1 MPLLFKEKTS
11 SLFVF
16 KIWSSDVNDISVDPP
31 TNLKL
36 RTTKWFSTG
45 KESKKT
51 ILEDSDG
58 RVSVLISSKQK
69 SIFFPLGYRR
79 EDCHRQII
87 QQNIDLFTCKIFL
100 TNILDVVFRDKK
112 SFVFIPDVFYVSLPL
127 EA

>member
-1 MPLLFKEKTS
+1 M
-11 SLFVF
+11 
-16 KIWSSDVNDISVDPP
+16 NDISVDPP

-69 SIFFPLGYRR
+69 QILFFSLFRLLPRR
-79 EDCHRQII
+79 LLPSNKPNEILICSCVKYFLQ
-87 QQNIDLFTCKIFL
+87 IFL
-100 TNILDVVFRDKK
+100 M
-112 SFVFIPDVFYVSLPL
+112 
-127 EA
+127 